1 MRPSAG
7 QGKKKNDNHQKPS
20 HGSGIHHSSRSS
32 VSNRHGKGSVVDML
46 DKHVRTGI
54 LEGVNG
60 WLNRRVLRSGGSS

>member
-1 MRPSAG
+1 MIITRSRVMG
-7 QGKKKNDNHQKPS
+7 QVYITVVAVVFLID
-20 HGSGIHHSSRSS
+20 IVR
-32 VSNRHGKGSVVDML
+32 GSVVDML